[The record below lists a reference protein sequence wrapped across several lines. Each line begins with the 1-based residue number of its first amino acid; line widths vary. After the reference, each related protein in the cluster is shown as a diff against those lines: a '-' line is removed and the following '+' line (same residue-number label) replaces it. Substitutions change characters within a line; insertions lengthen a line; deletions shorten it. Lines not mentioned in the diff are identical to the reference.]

1 MSDNDKIKEELEKLP
16 EVDPMSKMLVQ
27 NIFLKHGV
35 TKDKMKKLSDEEK
48 EMLLNM
54 VKDLQAKSAEIVEK
68 QKKKKEEA
76 TVQEQKNE
84 KPLSRREQLIEQLRQ
99 RRKNNNNSNQS

>member
-16 EVDPMSKMLVQ
+16 EVDPMMKMLVQ
-27 NIFLKHGV
+27 NIFLKHGI
-35 TKDKMKKLSDEEK
+35 TKDKMKKVSDDEK

-54 VKDLQAKSAEIVEK
+54 VKDLQAKSAELAEK
-68 QKKKKEEA
+68 HKKKKEEA
-76 TVQEQKNE
+76 AQEQKSD

-99 RRKNNNNSNQS
+99 RRQNNNNSN

>member
-1 MSDNDKIKEELEKLP
+1 MSDNDKIKEEVAKLP
-16 EVDPMSKMLVQ
+16 EVDPMMKMLVQ

-35 TKDKMKKLSDEEK
+35 TKDKMKELSDGEK

-54 VKDLQAKSAEIVEK
+54 VKDLQAKSAELVEN

-99 RRKNNNNSNQS
+99 RRQNNNNSSQS

>member
-1 MSDNDKIKEELEKLP
+1 MSDNDKIKEELAKLP
-16 EVDPMSKMLVQ
+16 EVDPMTKMLVQ

-35 TKDKMKKLSDEEK
+35 TKDKMKKVSDEEK
-48 EMLLNM
+48 EMLLNL
-54 VKDLQAKSAEIVEK
+54 VKDLQAKSQALIEN

-76 TVQEQKNE
+76 AVQEQKNE

-99 RRKNNNNSNQS
+99 RRQNNNNNSN

>member
-16 EVDPMSKMLVQ
+16 EADPMTKMLVQ

-35 TKDKMKKLSDEEK
+35 TKDKMKKVSDEEK
-48 EMLLNM
+48 EMLLNL
-54 VKDLQAKSAEIVEK
+54 VKDLQAKSAALVEN

-76 TVQEQKNE
+76 AAQEKKNE

-99 RRKNNNNSNQS
+99 RRQNNNNSNQS

>member
-16 EVDPMSKMLVQ
+16 EVDPMMKMLVQ
-27 NIFLKHGV
+27 NIFAKHGI
-35 TKDKMKKLSDEEK
+35 TKDKMKKVSDEEK

-54 VKDLQAKSAEIVEK
+54 VKDLQAKSQALIEK
-68 QKKKKEEA
+68 HKKKKEEEA
-76 TVQEQKNE
+76 VQEQKSA

-99 RRKNNNNSNQS
+99 RRQNNNN

>member
-16 EVDPMSKMLVQ
+16 EVDPMMKMLVQ
-27 NIFLKHGV
+27 NIFLKHGI
-35 TKDKMKKLSDEEK
+35 TKDKMKKVSDEEK

-54 VKDLQAKSAEIVEK
+54 VKDLQAKSAEIVEN

-76 TVQEQKNE
+76 AVQEQKTE
-84 KPLSRREQLIEQLRQ
+84 KPLNRREQLIEQVRQ
-99 RRKNNNNSNQS
+99 RRQNNNNSN

>member
-1 MSDNDKIKEELEKLP
+1 MSDNDKIKEELAKLP
-16 EVDPMSKMLVQ
+16 EVDPMTKMLVQ

-35 TKDKMKKLSDEEK
+35 TKDKMKKVSDEEK
-48 EMLLNM
+48 EMLLNL
-54 VKDLQAKSAEIVEK
+54 VKDLQAKSQALIEN

-76 TVQEQKNE
+76 AVQEQKNE

-99 RRKNNNNSNQS
+99 RRQNNDNSN

>member
-16 EVDPMSKMLVQ
+16 EVDPMMKMLVQ
-27 NIFLKHGV
+27 NIFLKHGI
-35 TKDKMKKLSDEEK
+35 TKDKMKKVSDDEK

-54 VKDLQAKSAEIVEK
+54 VKDLQAKSAELAEK
-68 QKKKKEEA
+68 HKKKKEEEA
-76 TVQEQKNE
+76 AQEQKSD

-99 RRKNNNNSNQS
+99 RRQNNNNSN

>member
-16 EVDPMSKMLVQ
+16 EVDPMMKMLVQ
-27 NIFLKHGV
+27 NIFVKHGI
-35 TKDKMKKLSDEEK
+35 TKDKMKKVSDEEK

-54 VKDLQAKSAEIVEK
+54 VKDLQAKSAELAEK
-68 QKKKKEEA
+68 HKKKKEEEA
-76 TVQEQKNE
+76 VQEQKSN

-99 RRKNNNNSNQS
+99 RRQNNNNSN

>member
-16 EVDPMSKMLVQ
+16 EVDPMMKMLVQ
-27 NIFLKHGV
+27 NIFVKHGI
-35 TKDKMKKLSDEEK
+35 TKDKMKKVSDEEK

-54 VKDLQAKSAEIVEK
+54 VKDLQAKSAELAEK
-68 QKKKKEEA
+68 HKKKKEEEA
-76 TVQEQKNE
+76 VQEQKSD

-99 RRKNNNNSNQS
+99 RRQNNNNSN

>member
-1 MSDNDKIKEELEKLP
+1 MSDNDKFKEELAKLP

-76 TVQEQKNE
+76 TAQEQKNE

-99 RRKNNNNSNQS
+99 RRQNNNN

>member
-1 MSDNDKIKEELEKLP
+1 MSDNDKIKEELAKLP
-16 EVDPMSKMLVQ
+16 EADPMTKALVQ

-35 TKDKMKKLSDEEK
+35 TKDKMKKVSDEEK

-54 VKDLQAKSAEIVEK
+54 VKDLQAKSAEIIEK

-99 RRKNNNNSNQS
+99 RRQNNNNSNQS

>member
-16 EVDPMSKMLVQ
+16 EADPMTKMLVQ
-27 NIFLKHGV
+27 NIFTKHGI
-35 TKDKMKKLSDEEK
+35 TKDKMKKVSDEEK

-54 VKDLQAKSAEIVEK
+54 IKDLQAKSAELVEN

-76 TVQEQKNE
+76 TVNEQKNV
-84 KPLSRREQLIEQLRQ
+84 KPQSRREQLIEQLRQ
-99 RRKNNNNSNQS
+99 RRQNNNNSSQS

>member
-1 MSDNDKIKEELEKLP
+1 MSDNDKIKEELAKLP
-16 EVDPMSKMLVQ
+16 EVDPMTKMLVH

-35 TKDKMKKLSDEEK
+35 TKDKMKKVSDEEK
-48 EMLLNM
+48 EMLLNL
-54 VKDLQAKSAEIVEK
+54 VKDLQAKSEALIEN
-68 QKKKKEEA
+68 QKKKKEEGTA
-76 TVQEQKNE
+76 QEQMNE

>member
-16 EVDPMSKMLVQ
+16 EVDPMMKMLVQ
-27 NIFLKHGV
+27 NIFVKHGI
-35 TKDKMKKLSDEEK
+35 TKDKMKKVSDEEK

-54 VKDLQAKSAEIVEK
+54 VKDLQAKSAELAEK
-68 QKKKKEEA
+68 HKKKKEEEA
-76 TVQEQKNE
+76 VQEQKSD

-99 RRKNNNNSNQS
+99 RRQNNNN

>member
-16 EVDPMSKMLVQ
+16 EVDPMMKMLVQ
-27 NIFLKHGV
+27 NIFVKHGI
-35 TKDKMKKLSDEEK
+35 TKDKMKKVSDEEK

-54 VKDLQAKSAEIVEK
+54 VKDLQAKSAELAEK

-76 TVQEQKNE
+76 AVQEQKSD
-84 KPLSRREQLIEQLRQ
+84 KPLSRREQLLEQLRQ
-99 RRKNNNNSNQS
+99 RRQNNNNSN

>member
-99 RRKNNNNSNQS
+99 RRQNNNNSNQS

>member
-16 EVDPMSKMLVQ
+16 EADPMTKMLVQ

-35 TKDKMKKLSDEEK
+35 TKDKMKKVSDEEK
-48 EMLLNM
+48 EMLLNL
-54 VKDLQAKSAEIVEK
+54 VKDLQAKSAALVEN

-76 TVQEQKNE
+76 AAQEKKTE

-99 RRKNNNNSNQS
+99 RRQNNNNSNQS